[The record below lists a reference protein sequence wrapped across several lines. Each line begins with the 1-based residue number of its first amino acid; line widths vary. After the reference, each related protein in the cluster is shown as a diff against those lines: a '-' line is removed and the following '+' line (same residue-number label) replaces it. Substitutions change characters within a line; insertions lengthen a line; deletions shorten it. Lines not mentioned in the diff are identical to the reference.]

1 MSEHGSRP
9 AQTVVPTTPGN
20 VLDVGALAA
29 LRALDPTG
37 AGKLLERVL
46 AAFQSST
53 GRLVPRLHAACL
65 NGDASAV
72 REVAHTLKSSSAS
85 IGALGLSRLC
95 ANVETMIRNGF
106 TGPLEPHVAA
116 LDAEIAV
123 VLKAL
128 EKLLRTD
135 QEAKPDDGA

>member
-1 MSEHGSRP
+1 MPS
-9 AQTVVPTTPGN
+9 APGN
-20 VLDVGALAA
+20 VLDAGALAA

-37 AGKLLERVL
+37 AGKLLERIL
-46 AAFQSST
+46 AAFQNST

-65 NGDASAV
+65 SGDATTV

-106 TGPLEPHVAA
+106 TGPLEPHVTA
-116 LDAEIAV
+116 LDAEIAI
-123 VLKAL
+123 VLNAL

-135 QEAKPDDGA
+135 QETTPDAGA

>member
-1 MSEHGSRP
+1 MSEHGSRS
-9 AQTVVPTTPGN
+9 AKTVEPLIPGSI
-20 VLDVGALAA
+20 LDAGALAA

-37 AGKLLERVL
+37 ASKLLERVL
-46 AAFQSST
+46 AAFQKST

-65 NGDASAV
+65 SGDAGAV

-85 IGALGLSRLC
+85 IGALGLSSLC

-106 TGPLEPHVAA
+106 TGPLEPHVTA
-116 LDAEIAV
+116 LDAEIAI
-123 VLKAL
+123 VLEAL

-135 QEAKPDDGA
+135 QKAPPDADA

>member
-1 MSEHGSRP
+1 MPS
-9 AQTVVPTTPGN
+9 APGN
-20 VLDVGALAA
+20 VLDAGALAA

-37 AGKLLERVL
+37 AGKLLERIL
-46 AAFQSST
+46 AAFQNST

-65 NGDASAV
+65 SGDANAV

-106 TGPLEPHVAA
+106 TGPLEPHVTA
-116 LDAEIAV
+116 LDAEIAI
-123 VLKAL
+123 VLNAL

-135 QEAKPDDGA
+135 QETTPDAGA